1 MMVFFI
7 VFYVRVLVHIA
18 LAIKKG
24 QSSTYWLRN
33 RHVLD
38 LKPSW
43 LSKKKETLIMDLV
56 KYLTF
61 SMILFLLGIWG
72 IFLNRKNILI
82 MLMSIELM
90 LLAVDLNFLVFS
102 VYLDDMMGQLFA
114 LFVLTVAAAESA
126 IGLAILVI
134 TFRIRGTIAVEFR
147 ATVRIAYS
155 HCLAIWKLFAV
166 LRYQPYNKPRET
178 LFRVPGI
185 ELTQPPCKRVGTTA
199 CSKNVVGKK
208 KQGRPHSC

>member
-1 MMVFFI
+1 
-7 VFYVRVLVHIA
+7 
-18 LAIKKG
+18 
-24 QSSTYWLRN
+24 
-33 RHVLD
+33 
-38 LKPSW
+38 
-43 LSKKKETLIMDLV
+43 
-56 KYLTF
+56 
-61 SMILFLLGIWG
+61 
-72 IFLNRKNILI
+72 
-82 MLMSIELM
+82 
-90 LLAVDLNFLVFS
+90 
-102 VYLDDMMGQLFA
+102 MGQLFA

-166 LRYQPYNKPRET
+166 LRYQPYSKPRET

-208 KQGRPHSC
+208 NKEDLTHVRVCLLGFQLAFLISHKAQKRPKDHRQRSEKKIRLTCGLLLCLANKRLVIIKGSEECIVKKFYFF